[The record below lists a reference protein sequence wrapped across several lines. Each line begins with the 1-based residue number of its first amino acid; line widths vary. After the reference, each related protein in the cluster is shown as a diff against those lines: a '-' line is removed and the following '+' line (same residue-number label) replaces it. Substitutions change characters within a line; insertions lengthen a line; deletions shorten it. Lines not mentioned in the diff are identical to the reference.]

1 MINKIS
7 QTAAMCWGNSVG
19 YNSVWVQLFI
29 FIQAL
34 KQIADTVYLIIKYRG
49 KIM

>member
-19 YNSVWVQLFI
+19 YNSVWVQLLI

-34 KQIADTVYLIIKYRG
+34 KQIDTVYLIIKYRG